1 MHSAF
6 FAVTVQ
12 LLLVFV
18 RNSMIDSDCIG
29 KDLCTYYDLKNEIP
43 QDSILS
49 VVLFLLAINGAV
61 QDLHLSVHS
70 MWAI

>member
-1 MHSAF
+1 
-6 FAVTVQ
+6 
-12 LLLVFV
+12 
-18 RNSMIDSDCIG
+18 MIDSDCIG